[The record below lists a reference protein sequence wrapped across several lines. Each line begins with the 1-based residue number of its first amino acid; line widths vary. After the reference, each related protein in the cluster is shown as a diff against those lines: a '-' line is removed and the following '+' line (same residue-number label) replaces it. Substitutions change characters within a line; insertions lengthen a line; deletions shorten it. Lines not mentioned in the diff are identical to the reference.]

1 MIDILELNYTFLFFL
16 ILLEVAVFLLLMNE
30 MKHKRPDEKKV
41 TIPLLLLTFILL
53 VCLFSYFI
61 VF

>member
-1 MIDILELNYTFLFFL
+1 M
-16 ILLEVAVFLLLMNE
+16 LEVAVFLLLMNE